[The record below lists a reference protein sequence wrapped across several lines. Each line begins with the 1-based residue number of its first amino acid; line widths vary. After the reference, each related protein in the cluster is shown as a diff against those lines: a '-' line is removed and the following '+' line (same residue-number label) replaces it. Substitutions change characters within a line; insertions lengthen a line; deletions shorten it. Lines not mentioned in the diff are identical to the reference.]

1 MTVKAQAS
9 DAATVYRG
17 RPGFEGANIHTWIG
31 FKHFMYQLEEAALEY
46 CRQHDLSPQRLF
58 QERGLC
64 LETVAAR
71 VRLLHPLHMD
81 DRIQIEVRPDPRA
94 VAGEL
99 ALAIEMFVEADDGER
114 SKALTG
120 KMQLLLRSDTG
131 EPAPAGLP
139 PEIAALTHPAID
151 RTAKQP
157 APAIDLP
164 AGVSPAD
171 AERILPDLLRSAH
184 GNAFVWPWRIPYFYC
199 HYTQRLH
206 YSGYVRLM
214 EEVVDRFLAERGI
227 SIRTMLDSRNWI
239 PVVSEAR
246 IEILHEARLEETV
259 YTVFTLEDIVKEMS
273 HTARVDWYV
282 FRAGAVD
289 RTATGRISHAYV
301 GIEGRSEGQL
311 VAFDAATIAALRG
324 MPA

>member
-1 MTVKAQAS
+1 MKAQVS
-9 DAATVYRG
+9 DAVTVYRG

-58 QERGLC
+58 QKHGLC

-81 DRIQIEVRPDPRA
+81 DCVQIEVRPDPRA
-94 VAGEL
+94 IAGEL
-99 ALAIEMFVEADDGER
+99 GLAVEMFVEADGDR

-120 KMQLLLRSDTG
+120 KIQVLLRSDSG
-131 EPAPAGLP
+131 EPAPASLP
-139 PEIAALTHPAID
+139 SELAALTHPAID

-164 AGVSPAD
+164 AAVGPAD

-214 EEVVDRFLAERGI
+214 EEVVDRFLADRGI

-246 IEILHEARLEETV
+246 IEILREVRLEDTV
-259 YTVFTLEDIVKEMS
+259 YTVFTLEDIVKEIS
-273 HTARVDWYV
+273 YTARVDWYV
-282 FRAGAVD
+282 YRGGGLM
-289 RTATGRISHAYV
+289 RTATGHISHAYI
-301 GIEGRSEGQL
+301 GIESRSEGQL
-311 VAFDAATIAALRG
+311 VTFDAATIAALRG